1 VNIQNA
7 PALPAP
13 GEGMQGLADLLG
25 KAGVFKDITGLD
37 ANQQNVIRTYLSN
50 QENAKAFAEM
60 AKEMAMQQ
68 HNTQNAGK
76 IMDSITAAKNSNA
89 ITQQEA
95 GQLVKDQLQQQIDG
109 GAAKKAQA
117 EAARQDAATL
127 LSRAAVQGAGQD
139 KNVTASRVDS
149 SGNMEAVTIG
159 GASPGTVLAQV
170 FGQVP
175 KIKQDPK
182 KKNDCWAVAAAMMI
196 GWKYDEQD
204 ITAADAARRA
214 GQRFLQ
220 LYNDNNSDGLMAG
233 DVDDFALHSEMAAEP
248 PVSYR
253 LQQYIDWMNTYG
265 PLWVAVDSNPARGV
279 FSPHARV
286 LTKISGTGS
295 PDGIG
300 TQITF
305 IDPSTGTEA
314 TQEFSEFLQGF
325 EQMARDNRGPVLP
338 PQVLHFID
346 KVSKGIGFQI
356 EGPFGHEPIH
366 ENITLAALLKS
377 RVSVRPGATVG
388 SDLPLNEFFRGVLWN
403 DDPAILMFHED
414 LWNNWRFTTRA
425 AWLMKFEL
433 AKYSAGNNVANL
445 TGRSHFYDLQ
455 FLHAM
460 ASEPREAPGD
470 TLAKI
475 MLWAELMYRLSIGEG
490 VSATDKLDKPIASA
504 VDVGGVTYSY
514 SLSQF
519 FDDLSRPTGQ
529 DTFGFLLTQDT
540 ACLALDLGRRA
551 IGSLLHMVQDSYA
564 RGHVRRT
571 LLNPGDRVTT
581 DLFKPGTYGQYGE
594 VENFHCYRGQD
605 ETLHDKYD
613 KPQGPVPEPANL
625 DSFNALLGGRDAID
639 ASIKLLNMWQDK
651 TPWAANGGPKEL
663 LEGTIFKLSAN
674 VSDADASV
682 EEPDRN

>member
-1 VNIQNA
+1 
-7 PALPAP
+7 
-13 GEGMQGLADLLG
+13 
-25 KAGVFKDITGLD
+25 
-37 ANQQNVIRTYLSN
+37 
-50 QENAKAFAEM
+50 
-60 AKEMAMQQ
+60 
-68 HNTQNAGK
+68 
-76 IMDSITAAKNSNA
+76 
-89 ITQQEA
+89 
-95 GQLVKDQLQQQIDG
+95 
-109 GAAKKAQA
+109 
-117 EAARQDAATL
+117 
-127 LSRAAVQGAGQD
+127 
-139 KNVTASRVDS
+139 
-149 SGNMEAVTIG
+149 
-159 GASPGTVLAQV
+159 
-170 FGQVP
+170 
-175 KIKQDPK
+175 
-182 KKNDCWAVAAAMMI
+182 
-196 GWKYDEQD
+196 
-204 ITAADAARRA
+204 
-214 GQRFLQ
+214 
-220 LYNDNNSDGLMAG
+220 
-233 DVDDFALHSEMAAEP
+233 
-248 PVSYR
+248 
-253 LQQYIDWMNTYG
+253 
-265 PLWVAVDSNPARGV
+265 
-279 FSPHARV
+279 
-286 LTKISGTGS
+286 
-295 PDGIG
+295 
-300 TQITF
+300 
-305 IDPSTGTEA
+305 
-314 TQEFSEFLQGF
+314 
-325 EQMARDNRGPVLP
+325 
-338 PQVLHFID
+338 
-346 KVSKGIGFQI
+346 
-356 EGPFGHEPIH
+356 
-366 ENITLAALLKS
+366 
-377 RVSVRPGATVG
+377 VG